1 MCAPSWDPQ
10 QPSVAFYL
18 LPYSLSSPQTHL
30 KISPSAARKKSRGS
44 VSKCHGD
51 AWDDVWFAVCE
62 EILFWVSCDSLPYC
76 PVKQEGQATEK
87 EHMSAF
93 PSAAAPTCVTSSS
106 LSPPARPKPYSLHEC
121 QPTKCVSLNRSG
133 SSKPEFA
140 EVIWTDALKSDPFL
154 MLPNQ
159 KIHWLV

>member
-18 LPYSLSSPQTHL
+18 LPYPLTSPQTHL
-30 KISPSAARKKSRGS
+30 KISPSAGRKKSRGS

-51 AWDDVWFAVCE
+51 ARDDVCE
-62 EILFWVSCDSLPYC
+62 EIIFWVSCDSLPYC

-106 LSPPARPKPYSLHEC
+106 LGPPARTKPYSLHEC
-121 QPTKCVSLNRSG
+121 QLTATECVSLNRSG
-133 SSKPEFA
+133 SSKSS
-140 EVIWTDALKSDPFL
+140 LKSFEPMLRNQIHFL
-154 MLPNQ
+154 CFQ
-159 KIHWLV
+159 KIRCLV

>member
-1 MCAPSWDPQ
+1 M
-10 QPSVAFYL
+10 AFYL

-30 KISPSAARKKSRGS
+30 KYLRALPGRKAEAL
-44 VSKCHGD
+44 SKCHGD
-51 AWDDVWFAVCE
+51 ARDDVWFAVCE

-121 QPTKCVSLNRSG
+121 QPTATECVRLNRSG
-133 SSKPEFA
+133 SSKSS
-140 EVIWTDALKSDPFL
+140 LKSFEL
-154 MLPNQ
+154 ML
-159 KIHWLV
+159 